1 MREILVVLCSLAI
14 VAALEGGRQML
25 RWAQERRHAELR
37 RRLQDLGRGSSADNP
52 SLLRRRP
59 LSVVPGLDAALRRI
73 ALARKLDRLLE
84 QTDARYTVAQILAAS
99 AGGAGVVA
107 VSAALARL
115 GWMSAALLSLL
126 ALVAPSFALVVARD
140 RRSRRMSEQL
150 PEALDMMARSLRAG
164 HALSASL
171 EVVAREMPEPVA
183 VEFGR
188 AFEAQRLGLPLEQA
202 IVQMTGRLPGNGDVK
217 IFAVS
222 TLIQRETGGNLA
234 EILSNLAETIR
245 ARYRF
250 YGKLRALTAEGRAS
264 AVIVAVMPFLV
275 VLALR
280 AVNPGFMNP
289 LFSDALGHMFLAY
302 AIVSWCVGVAWLYRM
317 AQVDF

>member
-126 ALVAPSFALVVARD
+126 ALVAPSFAL
-140 RRSRRMSEQL
+140 
-150 PEALDMMARSLRAG
+150 
-164 HALSASL
+164 
-171 EVVAREMPEPVA
+171 VVAREMPEPVA